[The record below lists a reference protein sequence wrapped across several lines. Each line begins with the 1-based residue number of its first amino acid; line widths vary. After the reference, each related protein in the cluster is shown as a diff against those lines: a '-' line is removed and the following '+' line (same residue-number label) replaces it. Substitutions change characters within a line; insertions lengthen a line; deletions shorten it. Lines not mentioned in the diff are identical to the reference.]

1 MLTQPCTYLTCR
13 MDGSGAARYGF
24 WNWDGGI
31 PVSSDQKATA
41 PLAPLPRIQ
50 HHPSHQELPLR
61 QPPDAGPT
69 LGQQPVDLGLP
80 PPLEGVGFSAAAT
93 RRAGDR
99 RELDVADPQ
108 RDAALGDAEA

>member
-1 MLTQPCTYLTCR
+1 

-69 LGQQPVDLGLP
+69 LGRQPVDLGLA
-80 PPLEGVGFSAAAT
+80 PPLEGVGLSPAT
-93 RRAGDR
+93 PG
-99 RELDVADPQ
+99 
-108 RDAALGDAEA
+108 